1 MASSTALGSGL
12 KSLLE
17 SLNSLRI
24 TIEERCGQSRQE
36 PEAVPD
42 RFTAAANGCADKNPL
57 AGQIADMRFA
67 LFRRVPADPPHLK
80 VLHEGQAFKVA
91 LKRRPTAKRITLRVS
106 NATGEV
112 VLTIPERTDLGIAQ
126 RFADSH
132 GSWIATRL
140 AKVPVRVPFE
150 PGSLVPLRGVPHRI
164 VHWSNIRGTT
174 QAVRGDDGA
183 PVLAVSGESPHVARR
198 VQEFLETEA
207 RRDYAEAVKRH
218 TAALGVKAKRI
229 TVRDTKSRWGSCSAS
244 GALSFSWR
252 LIMAPPFVLD
262 YLAAHEVAHL
272 RELNHSHRFWKITRD
287 LCPRTDE
294 AEAWLKTYGS
304 ALHRIG

>member
-1 MASSTALGSGL
+1 
-12 KSLLE
+12 
-17 SLNSLRI
+17 
-24 TIEERCGQSRQE
+24 
-36 PEAVPD
+36 
-42 RFTAAANGCADKNPL
+42 
-57 AGQIADMRFA
+57 MRSA

-80 VLHEGQAFKVA
+80 VYYESQTFKVA

-112 VLTIPERTDLGIAQ
+112 VLTIPERTDLSLAQ

-132 GSWIATRL
+132 GQWIANRL
-140 AKVPVRVPFE
+140 AKVPKRVLFQ
-150 PGSLVPLRGVPHRI
+150 PGALVPLRGVPHKV

-174 QAVRGDDGA
+174 QATRSSAGEPIIAVTGD
-183 PVLAVSGESPHVARR
+183 LAHVARR
-198 VQEFLETEA
+198 VQDFLEAEA
-207 RRDYAEAVKRH
+207 KRDFAVAVKRH
-218 TAALGVKAKRI
+218 TTTLGVKAKRI
-229 TVRDTKSRWGSCSAS
+229 TVRDTKSRWGSCSAN
-244 GALSFSWR
+244 GALNFSWR

-272 RELNHSHRFWKITRD
+272 KELNHSHRFWALTHR

-304 ALHRIG
+304 ALHRFG

>member
-1 MASSTALGSGL
+1 
-12 KSLLE
+12 
-17 SLNSLRI
+17 
-24 TIEERCGQSRQE
+24 
-36 PEAVPD
+36 
-42 RFTAAANGCADKNPL
+42 
-57 AGQIADMRFA
+57 
-67 LFRRVPADPPHLK
+67 
-80 VLHEGQAFKVA
+80 VA

-112 VLTIPERTDLGIAQ
+112 VLTIPERTDVGLAQ

-132 GSWIATRL
+132 SQWIATRL
-140 AKVPVRVPFE
+140 AKVPERVLFE

-164 VHWSNIRGTT
+164 VHWSTVRGVT
-174 QAVRGDDGA
+174 QATRSSAGE
-183 PVLAVSGESPHVARR
+183 PIIAVTGEAAHVARR
-198 VQEFLETEA
+198 VRDFLEAEA
-207 RRDYAEAVKRH
+207 KRDFAVAVKRH
-218 TAALGVKAKRI
+218 TAQLGVAAKRI
-229 TVRDTKSRWGSCSAS
+229 TVRDTKSRWGSCSAA
-244 GALSFSWR
+244 GALNFSWR

-272 RELNHSHRFWKITRD
+272 RELNHSHRFWKLTHQ